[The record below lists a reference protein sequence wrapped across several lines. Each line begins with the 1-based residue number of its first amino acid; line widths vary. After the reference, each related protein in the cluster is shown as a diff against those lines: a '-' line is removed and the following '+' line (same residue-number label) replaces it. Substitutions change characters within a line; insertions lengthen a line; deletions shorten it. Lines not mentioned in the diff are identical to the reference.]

1 MTAEAGGETGR
12 DKGPDY
18 RDTSNLLE
26 REEKPEGGSLV
37 QCSGGRLEGDL
48 VAPPSRLVTAIPH
61 HAKLLFHSV

>member
-37 QCSGGRLEGDL
+37 RLGGDL
-48 VAPPSRLVTAIPH
+48 VAPPSRLVTAIPQ